1 MYDRMLEQTNEY
13 FFLEGIHCTLV
24 VIPSDFIPKD
34 FKSDKNQK
42 IMFFG
47 DIYLYF

>member
-1 MYDRMLEQTNEY
+1 MIECSNKPIDIFLDGIY
-13 FFLEGIHCTLV
+13 FTL
-24 VIPSDFIPKD
+24 VIPSDFKN
-34 FKSDKNQK
+34 DKNQK